1 MFYFIYIYIYI
12 YIYKFKLHYS
22 YVFHMTNSL
31 NGDWVGFV
39 LIYNICFGKNTKTT
53 TNPITK

>member
-12 YIYKFKLHYS
+12 YKFKLRYS